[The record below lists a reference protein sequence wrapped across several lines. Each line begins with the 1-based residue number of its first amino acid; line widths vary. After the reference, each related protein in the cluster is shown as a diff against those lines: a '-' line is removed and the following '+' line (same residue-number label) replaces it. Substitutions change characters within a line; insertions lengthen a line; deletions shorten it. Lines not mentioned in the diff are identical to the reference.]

1 MIVGVSLF
9 AIVYHAILNKLESE
23 KRMKFVTERLR
34 VVLENN
40 SVKTTQENLALI
52 FDRYIKQVPDT
63 DKKEERTKS
72 MDEFSKK
79 ITEKQIVNVV
89 PKTMAGFSHALVT
102 K

>member
-1 MIVGVSLF
+1 LLIVGVSLF

-40 SVKTTQENLALI
+40 SVKTTQEHLALI

-63 DKKEERTKS
+63 DK
-72 MDEFSKK
+72 
-79 ITEKQIVNVV
+79 
-89 PKTMAGFSHALVT
+89 
-102 K
+102 

>member
-1 MIVGVSLF
+1 MLIFNFCVLATFISIQISNISDEFAYFYRIIVICGGSLLIVGVSLF

-40 SVKTTQENLALI
+40 SVKTTQEHLALI

-63 DKKEERTKS
+63 DK
-72 MDEFSKK
+72 
-79 ITEKQIVNVV
+79 
-89 PKTMAGFSHALVT
+89 
-102 K
+102 